1 MRLQKAD
8 SHRLKT
14 MASNSRIREPTLRAP
29 VKRKVGYADCN
40 NEIAE
45 TRRKVL
51 SMAICHQDE
60 EDE

>member
-1 MRLQKAD
+1 
-8 SHRLKT
+8 